1 MQEINWGNFR
11 AKFNGKEQKTFE
23 LLSYLLFCD
32 EFNKKSGIFRY
43 KNQAGIETEPI
54 LVDGKWIGFKAKFYE
69 TKLSD
74 NKSELIGYITKAK
87 KKNPQLKRILFYL
100 NQEFPESSDTDKKEP
115 KYKTD
120 IEAAGRREGIEIEW
134 KVPSHFE
141 AQLAQDKNRTKAE
154 YFFSLQPG
162 VVDFIEELYQSTER
176 IFTTI
181 HSKIVF
187 NGKEIK
193 IDRSHSLN
201 ELKTALEQIPLVI
214 VSGEGGVGKTA
225 VVKDLYDQIKAESP
239 FFIFKP
245 IEFNV
250 AHINELFH
258 AY

>member
-32 EFNKKSGIFRY
+32 EFNIKIGIFRY

-54 LVDGKWIGFKAKFYE
+54 LVDGKWIGFQAKFYE

-74 NKSELIGYITKAK
+74 NRSELIGSITKAK

-115 KYKTD
+115 QYKID

-141 AQLAQDKNRTKAE
+141 AQLALVKKGSIAE
-154 YFFSLQPG
+154 YFFSLDKG
-162 VVDFIEELYQSTER
+162 VINFIE
-176 IFTTI
+176 
-181 HSKIVF
+181 
-187 NGKEIK
+187 
-193 IDRSHSLN
+193 
-201 ELKTALEQIPLVI
+201 
-214 VSGEGGVGKTA
+214 
-225 VVKDLYDQIKAESP
+225 
-239 FFIFKP
+239 
-245 IEFNV
+245 
-250 AHINELFH
+250 
-258 AY
+258 